1 MNLTT
6 RILGSQA
13 AREER
18 YERIRRGF
26 NRFKQN
32 KLAVIGAGML
42 AVVVIAALFPATF
55 APYPEDKDTTHFK
68 QRLEPPSSKHVFG
81 TDDAGR
87 DIFSRVLFGARI
99 SLLLSVVVISI
110 AVTLGTIIG
119 MIAGYLGGSQ
129 RTLIMRGV
137 DILLAVP
144 PLVMALA
151 ITAVLAPT
159 LWNAM
164 FAIALVWWTWYA
176 RVVQGEVLSVKE
188 EGFVEASEAMGA
200 RWYDI
205 AFREILPNIVSP
217 LTVKAT
223 LDMGAVILVG
233 AALAFIG
240 VGAQPPTPSWGLM
253 ISQGREYITQQWWIA
268 TFPGLAISWTVLG
281 FNLLGDGLRDIL
293 DVEVE

>member
-1 MNLTT
+1 MGMGN
-6 RILGSQA
+6 RILGSRK

-18 YERIRRGF
+18 NERIRRAVG
-26 NRFKQN
+26 RFSEN
-32 KLAVIGAGML
+32 KLAMIGTGML
-42 AVVVIAALFPATF
+42 LVVVIAALFPSYL
-55 APYPEDKDTTHFK
+55 APAPDAVDTTNFGE
-68 QRLEPPSSKHVFG
+68 RLEPPSAEHPFG

-87 DIFSRVLFGARI
+87 DVLSRVIFGARI

-110 AVTLGTIIG
+110 AVVIGTTIG
-119 MIAGYLGGSQ
+119 MIAGYLGGVE
-129 RTLIMRGV
+129 RTVIMRGV
-137 DILLAVP
+137 DVLLAVP

-151 ITAVLAPT
+151 VTSVLSPS

-164 FAIALVWWTWYA
+164 LAITFAWWTWYA

-188 EGFVEASEAMGA
+188 EGFVEATHAMGA

-205 AFREILPNIVSP
+205 AFKEILPNIVTP

-223 LDMGAVILVG
+223 LDMGSVILVG

-240 VGAQPPTPSWGLM
+240 VGAQPPQPSWGLM
-253 ISQGREYITQQWWIA
+253 IAQGREYITQQWWLA

-281 FNLLGDGLRDIL
+281 FNLLGDGLRDVL

>member
-1 MNLTT
+1 MSVTT
-6 RILGSQA
+6 YILGSEA

-18 YERIRRGF
+18 YERFRRGVR
-26 NRFKQN
+26 RFRDN
-32 KLAVIGAGML
+32 KLAVVGATML
-42 AVVVIAALFPATF
+42 AVVVIAALFPAYF
-55 APYPEDKDTTHFK
+55 APYPEDKDTTHFE
-68 QRLEPPSSKHVFG
+68 QRLEPPSSEHIFG

-87 DIFSRVLFGARI
+87 DIFSRVIYGARI

-110 AVTLGTIIG
+110 AVSLGTVIG
-119 MIAGYLGGSQ
+119 MIAGYLGGIE
-129 RTLIMRGV
+129 RTVIMRGV

-151 ITAVLAPT
+151 ITAVLQPT

-188 EGFVEASEAMGA
+188 EGFVEASRAMGA

-253 ISQGREYITQQWWIA
+253 ISQGREYITSQWWIA